1 MCLFLLKNI
10 TSNTFLLVFKIVES
24 LQHSVYPLN
33 AFSKIYKRFVHENLT
48 NHIDVSIKIY
58 FSLSEMLQLQWH
70 SSKANRELEKIQR
83 VEKSIQFYI
92 T

>member
-1 MCLFLLKNI
+1 MCLYLLKNI

-24 LQHSVYPLN
+24 LQHSVYCILN

-58 FSLSEMLQLQWH
+58 FSLSEMPQLQWH
-70 SSKANRELEKIQR
+70 SSKANI
-83 VEKSIQFYI
+83 
-92 T
+92 